1 MSVNYKP
8 FFKLL
13 IDKEIQT
20 TQLVKEGILSRST
33 MLKIKKGGYVSL
45 EVLEE
50 LCKYLS
56 CTLND
61 MVEFTSEPDVDN
73 KKLMINKQ

>member
-13 IDKEIQT
+13 IDKDINT
-20 TQLVKEGILSRST
+20 VKIVKDGILSRST
-33 MLKIKKGGYVSL
+33 MLKIKKGKYVSL
-45 EVLEE
+45 EVLEHV
-50 LCKYLS
+50 CKYLH

-61 MVEFTSEPDVDN
+61 IVEIEEST
-73 KKLMINKQ
+73 KKENQG